1 MKKTNLNCFLPS
13 FQDNSGH
20 ENSYLKVYEKLSKI
34 KSFNIELFVAKNNT
48 IKTTLKKNSI
58 FFKNRNFFFL
68 KIFNIF
74 RNLKVINKISKLSKK
89 ETVFLLDGHSFY
101 FLLAFILSLTNSNKF
116 KKLILFC
123 RYNYKG
129 IQKMIFKFFVFF
141 LKEKFSESILI
152 VDNNLNYKIFIAHNL
167 EFKKLKLHKK
177 NINKKKIKILYPS
190 SMYNYKNH
198 EIIVRLLK
206 GYMLKNINFYFT
218 CSKKEFEPYKN
229 IKNLYRINYFDNKN
243 LEKVYNQYDAIIF
256 PSLIE
261 SLGLPII
268 EATQMRMPIL
278 VSDLPYSREI
288 NSNCIKY
295 FNPKSTKSLYKTIYN
310 LFLN

>member
-1 MKKTNLNCFLPS
+1 MIINDKYLPN
-13 FQDNSGH
+13 F
-20 ENSYLKVYEKLSKI
+20 SKI
-34 KSFNIELFVAKNNT
+34 KIIKLKNLNKFNFLYLIFAKFLIKRRYFDIHVMGDYPLPFIKDQTLYINQANLINPAIYKYSISDLLFS
-48 IKTTLKKNSI
+48 LKRLYLRI
-58 FFKNRNFFFL
+58 FL
-68 KIFNIF
+68 KNT
-74 RNLKVINKISKLSKK
+74 KKIIVQSNFMKK
-89 ETVFLLDGHSFY
+89 
-101 FLLAFILSLTNSNKF
+101 FI
-116 KKLILFC
+116 KKS
-123 RYNYKG
+123 Y
-129 IQKMIFKFFVFF
+129 
-141 LKEKFSESILI
+141 
-152 VDNNLNYKIFIAHNL
+152 NNLNFKIFIDHNL

-198 EIIVRLLK
+198 EIIVHLLK